1 MSSKHALAL
10 GFSALILVSCTGN
23 GADNEVRLLADA
35 DVPRAGRLEA
45 LLSTLAADSMEGR
58 RTGTPGAHRAARFLA
73 SELER
78 YGVEAGGDDGYL
90 QTVPLARISVEG
102 QNGPRERLLLP
113 GENLSLDTIPEEL
126 ILRTESNVIG
136 IIRGSDPEVANEV
149 VVLGAHFDHVGI
161 GVPVPDET
169 GVLDSIYNGAD
180 DDGSGTVA
188 VLEIA
193 RTLSEGTPPRRTVLI
208 LLSTGEEMGLI
219 GTRWYLDNPVFPL
232 EQTVADLQL
241 EMVGRPDEE
250 IGGFGRA
257 WLTGFERTTMG
268 DQLAAAGSP
277 IVPDSRLDQN
287 FFFRSDNVAFAR
299 LGIPAHTLSS
309 FNLHSDY
316 HQPSDEVDKIDFAHM
331 AALVDAA
338 VEAVRFLADGPK
350 PAWKEGGMDG
360 LTGN

>member
-1 MSSKHALAL
+1 MPSNRPFLLGLVALLLAAC
-10 GFSALILVSCTGN
+10 GGDD
-23 GADNEVRLLADA
+23 GATEAAALADA
-35 DVPRAGRLEA
+35 GVPRAGRLES

-78 YGVEAGGDDGYL
+78 YGIEAGGDNGYL
-90 QTVPLARISVEG
+90 QTVPLVRISVET
-102 QNGPRERLLLP
+102 QNGVQERLMMP
-113 GENLSLDTIPEEL
+113 GENLSLDTIPEEQ

-136 IIRGSDPEVANEV
+136 VIRGSDPEVANETV
-149 VVLGAHFDHVGI
+149 ILGAHFDHVGI
-161 GVPVPDET
+161 GTPVADEA
-169 GVLDSIYNGAD
+169 GVMDSIYNGAD

-193 RTLSEGTPPRRTVLI
+193 RTLMEGTPPRRTIVI
-208 LLSTGEEMGLI
+208 LLSTGEEMGLL
-219 GTRWYLDNPVFPL
+219 GTRWYIDHPVIPL
-232 EQTVADLQL
+232 EQTVVDLQL
-241 EMVGRPDEE
+241 EMIGRPDEE
-250 IGGFGRA
+250 IGGFGKA
-257 WLTGFERTTMG
+257 WLTGYERTTMG

-277 IVPDSRLDQN
+277 IVPDARLEQN
-287 FFFRSDNVAFAR
+287 FFFRSDNIAFAR

-309 FNLHSDY
+309 FNLHTDY

-331 AALVDAA
+331 AALVDAT

-350 PAWKEGGMDG
+350 PAWKEGGMEG